1 MVNVYH
7 QSVTRFFRTVQWL
20 FGASTMGVR
29 TLVVDELGQILLI
42 KHTYMPGWHFP
53 GGGVLRGEPTR
64 IAAMRELLE
73 ETGVVADEKIELFG
87 VYFHRVML
95 ANDYIVLYVVK
106 KFTSGPV
113 SLGGEIAEIQWFSPE
128 NLPKDLCKS
137 TRIRINEYLYHHPS
151 QDQW

>member
-1 MVNVYH
+1 
-7 QSVTRFFRTVQWL
+7 
-20 FGASTMGVR
+20 MGVR

-53 GGGVLRGEPTR
+53 GGGVLRGEHTR
-64 IAAMRELLE
+64 TAAIRELLE
-73 ETGVVADEKIELFG
+73 ETGVVADENIELFG

-106 KFTSGPV
+106 KFTPGHV

-128 NLPKDLCKS
+128 NFPRDLCRS
-137 TRIRINEYLYHHPS
+137 TRARIDEYLSSNPI
-151 QDQW
+151 QDHW